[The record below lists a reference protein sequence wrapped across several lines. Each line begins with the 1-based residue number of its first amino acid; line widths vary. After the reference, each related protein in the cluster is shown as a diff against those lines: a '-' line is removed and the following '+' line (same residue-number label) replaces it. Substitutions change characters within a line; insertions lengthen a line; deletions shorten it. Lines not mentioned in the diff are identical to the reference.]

1 MANLSATSAG
11 PLAGRQPVSISA
23 DARTLS
29 VREWIPLPGGE
40 LEAPRVRALCA
51 TCRRVGKRP
60 LCLGCFK
67 AERERE
73 QQFKAARELATAS
86 EARFQISLPFD
97 PVNRARLNQLRAARQ
112 AARAIENQGVGQFVD
127 KRRQAQIA
135 ARHALQRLAEGLR
148 ARGITAPARHP
159 DLAQATHA
167 AELQMPESWL
177 PLVASVTSNP

>member
-1 MANLSATSAG
+1 MTNLFAATAS
-11 PLAGRQPVSISA
+11 PSAGRQPAPISA
-23 DARTLS
+23 DARALA

-40 LEAPRVRALCA
+40 LEAPRVRALCP

-60 LCLGCFK
+60 LCLSCFK

-73 QQFKAARELATAS
+73 QKLEAARELATAS
-86 EARFQISLPFD
+86 EARFQISLPFE
-97 PVNRARLNQLRAARQ
+97 PVNRARLNQLRVERHAARTL
-112 AARAIENQGVGQFVD
+112 EKQGVGQFVD

-159 DLAQATHA
+159 ELAHA
-167 AELQMPESWL
+167 K
-177 PLVASVTSNP
+177 NP